1 MKRSLTMFIIAGMFF
16 AGCAGTQ
23 PSVAS
28 YSVKKLSQQDLRFFY
43 TYERRCKKRN
53 PQVYQKVCKTVLIK
67 HKS

>member
-1 MKRSLTMFIIAGMFF
+1 MKRSLTMFIIAGIFF

-23 PSVAS
+23 PNVATVTINVHTQPS
-28 YSVKKLSQQDLRFFY
+28 IHSFY

-53 PQVYQKVCKTVLIK
+53 PQIYQKVCKTVLIK